1 MDVTTFNMAESHF
14 PAEQFRPTKAFSFP
28 KRQFDCKGDQRSFH
42 AERCDTAGCIIRC
55 LCRRGFLLPRWLC
68 AARLYI
74 LHVRNLQSYCSLRAT
89 EADPRPSNFVST
101 TDFKEKARFGSRF
114 LLFPQLNYLCYFT
127 SKLHQKRSQE
137 GLKSK
142 NIPGGVPQTP
152 QGVLSAFIPTCRTN
166 RKLLPTG
173 L

>member
-28 KRQFDCKGDQRSFH
+28 KRQFGCNGDQRSFH
-42 AERCDTAGCIIRC
+42 AEWCDT
-55 LCRRGFLLPRWLC
+55 LRRLHYMMSMQT
-68 AARLYI
+68 RLSATSVAMCGAVI
-74 LHVRNLQSYCSLRAT
+74 LHVRKLQSYCSLRAS
-89 EADPRPSNFVST
+89 EVDPRPSNFVST

-127 SKLHQKRSQE
+127 SRLHQKRSQE
-137 GLKSK
+137 GLKSQK
-142 NIPGGVPQTP
+142 NS
-152 QGVLSAFIPTCRTN
+152 QGALITFIPTCRTN